1 MFNKLKKILRENKF
15 LGKPYLILQHW
26 YSNIKLQFKNI
37 KNYFKYKARIK
48 TAKKYNRNI
57 FYLGIPAHNNLG
69 DLAQGVCIREWLNQ
83 HYSKINIIEVETDA
97 IVNTNLSVL
106 KFFKNVFNVDKDII
120 VFQSGYTTTDLGG
133 YADELH
139 RTIIKCFPKAKI
151 IMMPQTIYFVDKNNE
166 KRTSEIYNSAENMLF
181 LARDRVSY
189 EMAQRMFPDIKTAIY
204 PDIVTT
210 LIGSKKYKN
219 SREGIMMCCR
229 NDGEK
234 FYSDCEMNEL
244 KSKLSLLCR
253 VDMGD
258 TTKNI
263 KTSEIVNKA
272 EYYIKKEIE
281 EYSKY
286 KLIIT
291 DRYHGTI
298 FSLIASTPVIVIKTT
313 DHKVITG
320 TEWFRGVYDDY
331 VYFSKNLDE
340 AYETAVK
347 LLNKIDYQAL
357 KPYFKEK
364 YYDNLHML
372 FDESGGNGE

>member
-1 MFNKLKKILRENKF
+1 
-15 LGKPYLILQHW
+15 
-26 YSNIKLQFKNI
+26 
-37 KNYFKYKARIK
+37 
-48 TAKKYNRNI
+48 
-57 FYLGIPAHNNLG
+57 
-69 DLAQGVCIREWLNQ
+69 
-83 HYSKINIIEVETDA
+83 
-97 IVNTNLSVL
+97 
-106 KFFKNVFNVDKDII
+106 
-120 VFQSGYTTTDLGG
+120 
-133 YADELH
+133 
-139 RTIIKCFPKAKI
+139 
-151 IMMPQTIYFVDKNNE
+151 MMPQTIYFVDKNNE

>member
-120 VFQSGYTTTDLGG
+120 VFQSGYTPTDLGG
-133 YADELH
+133 HADELH